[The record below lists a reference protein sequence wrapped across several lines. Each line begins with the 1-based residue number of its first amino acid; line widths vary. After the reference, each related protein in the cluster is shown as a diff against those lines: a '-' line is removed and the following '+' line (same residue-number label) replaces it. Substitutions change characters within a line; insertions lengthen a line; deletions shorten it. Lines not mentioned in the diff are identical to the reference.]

1 MKITEKNFIKQ
12 LNHGNERALE
22 YVMLQY
28 GGLVKSVV
36 HRHLYNMTQ
45 YEEDCINEVF
55 FAVWNNISSYQPEK
69 SSFANWIGGIARLKA
84 LDALRKHSKEMW
96 EESIDDQVVHI
107 VDTSAGPGAD
117 MEELISTETE
127 QLLSC
132 LKEKDREL
140 FYRLYVEEQDMDEI
154 SEAMDMEKSV
164 IYNRIS
170 RAKRKVR
177 KLHGKEVDYEG

>member
-12 LNHGNERALE
+12 LNNGNERALE
-22 YVMLQY
+22 YVMLHY

-36 HRHLYNMTQ
+36 HRHLYNLTQ

-55 FAVWNNISSYQPEK
+55 FAVWNHISSYQPER
-69 SSFANWIGGIARLKA
+69 SSFANWLGGVARLKA

-96 EESIDDQVVHI
+96 EESIDAQVVHI
-107 VDTSAGPGAD
+107 VDMISEPCAEI
-117 MEELISTETE
+117 EELISTETE

-140 FYRLYVEEQDMDEI
+140 FYRLYVEEQEMDEV
-154 SEAMDMEKSV
+154 SEALNMEKSV
-164 IYNRIS
+164 IYNRLS
-170 RAKRKVR
+170 RAKRRIR
-177 KLHGKEVDYEG
+177 KMYGKEV